1 MPDQYTKRDAELVKD
16 FAAQAVVAL
25 ENNRLFEEI
34 SRRTKEIEAVYDSAL
49 ALTKELQPEVLFE
62 DLYRQIDPLFSPDAY
77 ILAIYDQ
84 NTDMINVAYATE
96 SGVRQPQAEKLSIA
110 PEKKNSLLG
119 WIIRKKSP
127 LLIGNVETDS
137 VPIQPLQTGRI
148 VRSLLGVPILIGDR
162 IIGALVVQSYQPNV
176 YTRDDQRLI
185 QLLGNQVAIALENSR
200 LFDDAQRRLTRLSS
214 LREIDQA
221 ISGGTD
227 LDLTMDVLVNQ
238 LIHTLGVDAA
248 CVLAYKSS
256 KQILEY
262 VDAKGFRTKSLQY
275 TALKLGSGL
284 AGKAALEQNL
294 VFIPDLNSQSTS
306 FQQSPSFIQE
316 GFVTYLAQ
324 PLITKGGLVGV
335 LEVFHRSQLTPDP
348 EWFTFLDAIARLAA
362 IAIDRLNLYDS
373 LEKSNVE
380 LTQAYDAT
388 IEGWAKAIELRDG
401 DTEGHSRRVEALTMN
416 LARKMGVPEE
426 ELVHMRRGALL
437 HDIGK
442 MAIPDGI
449 LLKSGK
455 LSDEEWVVMKKHPA
469 YAYDMLSKIDY
480 LKPALDIP
488 TSHHERWDGSGYPE
502 GLSGE
507 AIPIQARIFAV
518 VDVWDALQSDRPY
531 REAWTEAKTVDY
543 LKEQSSKEFDPR
555 VVREFL
561 DLIGKS

>member
-1 MPDQYTKRDAELVKD
+1 M
-16 FAAQAVVAL
+16 
-25 ENNRLFEEI
+25 
-34 SRRTKEIEAVYDSAL
+34 
-49 ALTKELQPEVLFE
+49 
-62 DLYRQIDPLFSPDAY
+62 
-77 ILAIYDQ
+77 AIYDQ
-84 NTDMINVAYATE
+84 NSDTVNVVYATE
-96 SGVRQPQAEKLSIA
+96 FGVRQPQAETLVIPS
-110 PEKKNSLLG
+110 EEKNSLLG
-119 WIIRKKSP
+119 WIIRNKAP

-137 VPIQPLQTGRI
+137 IPIRPRQTGRV

-176 YTRDDQRLI
+176 YTKNDQRLI

-200 LFDDAQRRLTRLSS
+200 LFDDAQRRLARLSS

-227 LDLTMDVLVNQ
+227 LALTMDVLVNQ

-248 CVLAYKSS
+248 CVLAYKSAN
-256 KQILEY
+256 QTLEY

-275 TALKLGSGL
+275 TALELGVGL

-294 VFIPDLNSQSTS
+294 VFIQDLTNQTTS
-306 FQQSPSFIQE
+306 FQQSPSFSQE

-324 PLITKGGLVGV
+324 PLITKVGLVGV
-335 LEVFHRSQLTPDP
+335 LEIFHRSPLNPDP
-348 EWFTFLDAIARLAA
+348 EWFTFLDSISRLAA
-362 IAIDRLNLYDS
+362 IAIDRLNLYDN
-373 LEKSNVE
+373 LAKSNIE
-380 LTQAYDAT
+380 LKQAYDAT

-401 DTEGHSRRVEALTMN
+401 DTEGHSRRAEALTMN
-416 LARKMGVPEE
+416 LARKMGVSAE

-449 LLKSGK
+449 LLKAGK
-455 LSDEEWVVMKKHPA
+455 LSDEEWLVMKKHPA

-488 TSHHERWDGSGYPE
+488 TSHHERWDGSGYPQ
-502 GLSGE
+502 GLDGE
-507 AIPIQARIFAV
+507 NIPLQARIFAV

-531 REAWTEAKTVDY
+531 REAWTEEKTIQY
-543 LKEQSSKEFDPR
+543 LKDQSGKEFDPR
-555 VVREFL
+555 VVQEFFES
-561 DLIGKS
+561 IGKG